1 MVAAPGDFAGVIARK
16 QLDAAILTFAS
27 NHPHMMAHNHDAA
40 FAHWG
45 GFAAILRKIA
55 GPIAGDCLVACLFE
69 RQVHIAGAPFGRAP
83 ARAAVA
89 NVFLHDGNK
98 VSCQCRSRC
107 CAQTHNK
114 AEAECCKQPKDLFFH
129 FGPVEGGWCQFCL
142 ATSRVL
148 AAPKRRSWKADLAC
162 GFMTVSLGSGQRRA
176 GQ

>member
-16 QLDAAILTFAS
+16 QLDAAILTFAC
-27 NHPHMMAHNHDAA
+27 NHPHMLAHNHDAA

-45 GFAAILRKIA
+45 GFAAILGKIA
-55 GPIAGDCLVACLFE
+55 GPIAGDCLVACLLE
-69 RQVHIAGAPFGRAP
+69 RQVHIAGAPFGGAS

-98 VSCQCRSRC
+98 VSCQGRSRC

-114 AEAECCKQPKDLFFH
+114 AQAEAECCKHPKDLFFH

-148 AAPKRRSWKADLAC
+148 TVPEKGTVGKPIWRADL
-162 GFMTVSLGSGQRRA
+162 
-176 GQ
+176 